1 MCLET
6 GNKVAVL
13 DADIRGVIARKENDL
28 FFVRDE
34 DGMEFPFLASEL
46 IKIEV
51 SQYEISKHVRVNKS
65 LLKEKT
71 QEPIKKKKS
80 FFVKDKN
87 EVVMEVDLHA
97 EKLVKST
104 RGMDNYDVLSLQL
117 ETAKHKLEYCISKS
131 ISKLVLIHGVGEGTL
146 KSELDYLLNNYPV
159 KYYDASYQ
167 KYGKGATEIYIFQ
180 NPN

>member
-1 MCLET
+1 MCLEI

-13 DADIRGVIARKENDL
+13 DADIRGLITKKVDDL
-28 FFVRDE
+28 FFVKDE
-34 DGMEFPFLASEL
+34 DGMEYSFFANEL
-46 IKIEV
+46 VKIDVDQREL
-51 SQYEISKHVRVNKS
+51 SRKVRVSNS

-71 QEPIKKKKS
+71 HQASRKKKS
-80 FFVKDKN
+80 IFVKAKN

-97 EKLVKST
+97 EKLVKSI

-117 ETAKHKLEYCISKS
+117 EAAKHKLEYCIAKG
-131 ISKLVLIHGVGEGTL
+131 ISRLVLIHGVGEGVL
-146 KSELDYLLNNYPV
+146 KSELNYLLNKYPV

-167 KYGKGATEIYIFQ
+167 KYGNGATEVYVYQ

>member
-1 MCLET
+1 MCLEI

-13 DADIRGVIARKENDL
+13 DADIRGLITKKVNGL
-28 FFVRDE
+28 FFVKDD
-34 DGMEFPFLASEL
+34 DGMEYSFFAKEL
-46 IKIEV
+46 VKIDVDQRELSKKIRV
-51 SQYEISKHVRVNKS
+51 SNS
-65 LLKEKT
+65 LLKEKIHQT
-71 QEPIKKKKS
+71 SKKKKPV
-80 FFVKDKN
+80 FVKAKN

-117 ETAKHKLEYCISKS
+117 ETAKHKLEYCIAKS
-131 ISKLVLIHGVGEGTL
+131 ISKLVLIHGVGEGVL
-146 KSELDYLLNNYPV
+146 KSELNYLLNKYPV

-167 KYGKGATEIYIFQ
+167 KYGNGATEVYVYQ

>member
-1 MCLET
+1 MCLEI

-13 DADIRGVIARKENDL
+13 DADIRGVITRKEQNL
-28 FFVRDE
+28 FFVKDQ
-34 DGMEFPFLASEL
+34 DGMEYSFYATEL
-46 IKIEV
+46 VKIGVE
-51 SQYEISKHVRVNKS
+51 QHELSKQVRVNK
-65 LLKEKT
+65 LLWKEKT
-71 QEPIKKKKS
+71 QEPAKKKKS

-97 EKLVKST
+97 DKLVKST

-117 ETAKHKLEYCISKS
+117 ETAKHKLEFCISKS
-131 ISKLVLIHGVGEGTL
+131 ISKLVLIHGIGEGVL

-167 KYGKGATEIYIFQ
+167 KYGKGATEVYIFQ